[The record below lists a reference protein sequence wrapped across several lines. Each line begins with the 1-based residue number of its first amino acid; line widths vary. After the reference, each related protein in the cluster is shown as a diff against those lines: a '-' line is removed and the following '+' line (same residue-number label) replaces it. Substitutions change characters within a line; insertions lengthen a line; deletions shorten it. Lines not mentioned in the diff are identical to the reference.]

1 MEDEMHAFRLL
12 RFFLAISL
20 SITAY
25 ACTDPDVK
33 EKPAV
38 FRQVPEIQE
47 IKPRKPVKIKL
58 KRNAKGSYSWDIIG
72 NNADEVLETDK
83 KLKESLK
90 ND

>member
-1 MEDEMHAFRLL
+1 MHALRLL
-12 RFFLAISL
+12 RIVLAISL
-20 SITAY
+20 LITAY

-38 FRQVPEIQE
+38 FKQVPEIQE
-47 IKPRKPVKIKL
+47 IMPQKPVKIKL
-58 KRNAKGSYSWDIIG
+58 KRNAKGNYAWDISG

-83 KLKESLK
+83 KLKESFK